1 MGVYVL
7 IVKKIYGGSF
17 IKITAKNTQGFF
29 ILKYY
34 TIMDLKYSFIIL
46 ILKKCKDLQIGNNGE

>member
-1 MGVYVL
+1 MGGYVL

-46 ILKKCKDLQIGNNGE
+46 ILKKWKDL